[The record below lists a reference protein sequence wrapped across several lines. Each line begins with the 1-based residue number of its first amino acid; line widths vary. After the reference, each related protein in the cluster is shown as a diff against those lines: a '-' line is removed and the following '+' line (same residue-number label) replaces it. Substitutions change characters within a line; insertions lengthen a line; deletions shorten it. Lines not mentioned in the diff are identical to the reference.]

1 MKNYPLR
8 LPALKIV
15 QPLGEF
21 YVTSISAET
30 LLDVSYTIKAEIL
43 DDDSEASEGYLGGV
57 INKLI
62 GNQRKRT
69 PKRLEEIRA
78 YTETVDASFP
88 NSIILGVN
96 FHENGELETNPDE
109 RWYVEKVSD
118 DFYNIIIP
126 SRKKLASIID
136 GQHRVF
142 GFENS
147 KAKDMELLC
156 SVYLDLPLAY
166 HARIFTNIN
175 INQKRVDKNLAY
187 NLFQF
192 DMEQGEPETWSPET
206 LAVYFA
212 RVLEKDEDSP
222 FKGKIKLGVENSSSS
237 TSISMASVI
246 DGILSLITNNPKLD
260 RETLHLKKI
269 GDGRNRSLLSKL
281 KSNAPLRELYLH
293 SQDKTIFDIINAYFL
308 LINSN
313 LGEYDVFNKTL
324 AVHAC
329 FDVLRN
335 ALSKRISFSQEMA
348 SKCAKINFNDS
359 FFGVQTKLRVR
370 LRNALLVASGVLD
383 ISELDIK
390 DPSELCE
397 YKRVL
402 NM

>member
-1 MKNYPLR
+1 MNNYPLR

-30 LLDVSYTIKAEIL
+30 LLEVSYTIKAEIL
-43 DDDSEASEGYLGGV
+43 DDEDEASPGYLGGV
-57 INKLI
+57 INKLV

-96 FHENGELETNPDE
+96 YLEDGGLETNPEE
-109 RWYVEKVSD
+109 RWYVESVGN
-118 DFYNIIIP
+118 DFYNIVIP
-126 SRKKLASIID
+126 SSKKLASIID

-147 KAKDMELLC
+147 KAKNMELLC

-192 DMEQGEPETWSPET
+192 DIEQGEPETWSPET

-212 RVLEKDEDSP
+212 RVLEKDVDSP

-246 DGILSLITNNPKLD
+246 DGILSLITNNPKSD
-260 RETLHLKKI
+260 RELLHTKKI
-269 GDGRNRSLLSKL
+269 GDGRNRAMLSGV
-281 KSNAPLRELYLH
+281 KSNAPLRELYIKN
-293 SQDKTIFDIINAYFL
+293 QDKTIFNIINDFFL
-308 LINSN
+308 IVSKY
-313 LGEYDVFNKTL
+313 LGEYKVFNKTL
-324 AVHAC
+324 GVHAA
-329 FDVLRN
+329 FDFLRIILN
-335 ALSKRISFSQEMA
+335 KNIEFTPTMA
-348 SKCAKINFNDS
+348 VRCAKINFNDS

-370 LRNALLVASGVLD
+370 LKNILLLASGVIDLV
-383 ISELDIK
+383 ELEVK
-390 DPSELCE
+390 DPDELQE
-397 YKRVL
+397 YIRVL
-402 NM
+402 K

>member
-1 MKNYPLR
+1 L
-8 LPALKIV
+8 
-15 QPLGEF
+15 
-21 YVTSISAET
+21 
-30 LLDVSYTIKAEIL
+30 
-43 DDDSEASEGYLGGV
+43 
-57 INKLI
+57 
-62 GNQRKRT
+62 
-69 PKRLEEIRA
+69 
-78 YTETVDASFP
+78 
-88 NSIILGVN
+88 
-96 FHENGELETNPDE
+96 ENGELETNPDE
-109 RWYVEKVSD
+109 RWYVEKIGD
-118 DFYNIIIP
+118 NFYNIIIP
-126 SRKKLASIID
+126 SQKKLASIID

-142 GFENS
+142 GFEYS
-147 KAKDMELLC
+147 KARDMELLC

-212 RVLEKDEDSP
+212 RVLEKDDDSP

-269 GDGRNRSLLSKL
+269 GDGRSRSLLSKL
-281 KSNAPLRELYLH
+281 KSNAPLRKLYLN
-293 SQDKTIFDIINAYFL
+293 SQDKTIFDIINEYFL
-308 LINSN
+308 IINNN
-313 LGEYDVFNKTL
+313 LGKYGVFAKTL

-329 FDVLRN
+329 FDVLKN
-335 ALSKRISFSQEMA
+335 TLSKNISFTQEMA
-348 SKCAKINFNDS
+348 KKCAEINFNDS

-370 LRNALLVASGVLD
+370 LKNTLLVASGIQD
-383 ISELDIK
+383 ISGLDIK

-402 NM
+402 NL

>member
-1 MKNYPLR
+1 MNNYPLR
-8 LPALKIV
+8 LPALKVV

-43 DDDSEASEGYLGGV
+43 DDDSEVSEGYLGGV

-212 RVLEKDEDSP
+212 RVLEKDDDSP

-269 GDGRNRSLLSKL
+269 GDGRSRSLLSKL
-281 KSNAPLRELYLH
+281 KSNAPLRELYLD
-293 SQDKTIFDIINAYFL
+293 SQDKTIFDIINEYFL
-308 LINSN
+308 LINSS
-313 LGEYDVFNKTL
+313 LGGYNVFNKTL

-335 ALSKRISFSQEMA
+335 TLIKNISFTQEMA
-348 SKCAKINFNDS
+348 SKCAKVNFDDS

-370 LRNALLVASGVLD
+370 LKNTLLVASGILD

-390 DPSELCE
+390 DPSELYE

-402 NM
+402 NL